1 MALSERLSRA
11 QEILGHEFN
20 NKVLLRAALTHPSAV
35 EGQPVSASYERL
47 EFLGDSILGAV
58 VARSLFESYPEFD
71 EGKLTR
77 LKVSLVS
84 GATLSEVSH
93 ELGIDDIIIFGAS
106 ETGTGARGLHSALEN
121 VYEAVVAALFLDGG
135 LDAAWAFVDRTL
147 MPKMSLE
154 LAREPENPKS
164 ALQEKLQ
171 EGGITPTYRLVE
183 TQGPPH
189 DRTFVAQ
196 VYAGDKGLAQ
206 GVGRT
211 KKEAESQAAKST
223 LARLSEFF
231 GIGMTEETR
240 TKLFTLFFSSK
251 GKGGTGIGLYVA
263 RQVVMQHGGRIEVA
277 SVKGEGSTFTVTMP
291 RILAK

>member
-1 MALSERLSRA
+1 MALSERLTRA

-35 EGQPVSASYERL
+35 EGLPVSASYERL

-121 VYEAVVAALFLDGG
+121 VYESLVGALYLDAGWDVAAE
-135 LDAAWAFVDRTL
+135 
-147 MPKMSLE
+147 PH
-154 LAREPENPKS
+154 LATERAEHPANPKS
-164 ALQEKLQ
+164 FLQECVQADGHEPPAYKLVGS
-171 EGGITPTYRLVE
+171 EGPAHAPTFTAVVLIDGIR
-183 TQGPPH
+183 QG
-189 DRTFVAQ
+189 RGT
-196 VYAGDKGLAQ
+196 GSS
-206 GVGRT
+206 
-211 KKEAESQAAKST
+211 KKEAEGAAALEALDRMGYT
-223 LARLSEFF
+223 TN
-231 GIGMTEETR
+231 G
-240 TKLFTLFFSSK
+240 
-251 GKGGTGIGLYVA
+251 V
-263 RQVVMQHGGRIEVA
+263 
-277 SVKGEGSTFTVTMP
+277 
-291 RILAK
+291 ILNKKPV

>member
-1 MALSERLSRA
+1 MALSERLTRA

-106 ETGTGARGLHSALEN
+106 ETGT
-121 VYEAVVAALFLDGG
+121 F
-135 LDAAWAFVDRTL
+135 
-147 MPKMSLE
+147 
-154 LAREPENPKS
+154 
-164 ALQEKLQ
+164 
-171 EGGITPTYRLVE
+171 
-183 TQGPPH
+183 
-189 DRTFVAQ
+189 
-196 VYAGDKGLAQ
+196 
-206 GVGRT
+206 
-211 KKEAESQAAKST
+211 
-223 LARLSEFF
+223 ARLEDNGAEFKGSGSKEDYYDF
-231 GIGMTEETR
+231 GLNYGNDASSSSTSISTR
-240 TKLFTLFFSSK
+240 STPDS
-251 GKGGTGIGLYVA
+251 GT
-263 RQVVMQHGGRIEVA
+263 R
-277 SVKGEGSTFTVTMP
+277 
-291 RILAK
+291 

>member
-1 MALSERLSRA
+1 MALSERLTRA

-121 VYEAVVAALFLDGG
+121 VYESLVGALY
-135 LDAAWAFVDRTL
+135 LDAGWDTAAEFIHRTL
-147 MPKMSLE
+147 KPH
-154 LAREPENPKS
+154 LASERAEHPANPKS
-164 ALQEKLQ
+164 FCRSACK
-171 EGGITPTYRLVE
+171 P
-183 TQGPPH
+183 
-189 DRTFVAQ
+189 
-196 VYAGDKGLAQ
+196 
-206 GVGRT
+206 
-211 KKEAESQAAKST
+211 
-223 LARLSEFF
+223 
-231 GIGMTEETR
+231 
-240 TKLFTLFFSSK
+240 
-251 GKGGTGIGLYVA
+251 
-263 RQVVMQHGGRIEVA
+263 
-277 SVKGEGSTFTVTMP
+277 TVTNLRRTSSLAP
-291 RILAK
+291 RARRMRHLYRCGFDRWYSPGSRLRFL